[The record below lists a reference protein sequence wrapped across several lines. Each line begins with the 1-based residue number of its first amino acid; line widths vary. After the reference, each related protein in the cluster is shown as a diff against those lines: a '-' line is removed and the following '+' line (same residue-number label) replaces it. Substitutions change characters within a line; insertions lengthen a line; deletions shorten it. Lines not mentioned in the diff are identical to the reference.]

1 MFLDDFEADLA
12 SQLTGSPKSKKSK
25 KKPQQEK
32 YQLDDAILDEVA
44 EGVDKLR
51 FKILEK
57 YYDGISSF
65 TGFVLLAILGGLGY
79 TAYKVN
85 KMLSKAHMF

>member
-1 MFLDDFEADLA
+1 MDDFEADLA

-65 TGFVLLAILGGLGY
+65 TSFVLLAILVGLGY